1 MGGGVSLAGLQ
12 HKKKEEGEGII
23 KYHREGVY
31 IVMCHLDAKTAATN
45 IPPPSKINGAYR
57 ISYHVGVKTNRGKF

>member
-1 MGGGVSLAGLQ
+1 MGGWVSLAGLQ

-31 IVMCHLDAKTAATN
+31 IVMCHLDVKTAATN
-45 IPPPSKINGAYR
+45 IPPRLK
-57 ISYHVGVKTNRGKF
+57 